1 MGGGSQRGDSSG
13 GAVMPGVV
21 MMTELQSRMSKKI
34 SQLARVIHH
43 LNDRGDD
50 DPSSSP
56 TGGIRTS
63 DLGGDLVTVADR
75 YDTETEQILADAA
88 AKVQSFH
95 RACARK
101 EEAAGLAHAV
111 NALRSEH
118 EAAAASH
125 DREMA
130 KLRESNA
137 RALADAENK
146 FANVKFA
153 MDELR
158 RTSKAEVASLESE
171 LATARAE
178 AANASDGIR
187 TSDLMAAH
195 ARELDRVRARHSEET
210 NDLAK
215 NHAEE
220 LDARLSAARRE
231 AEETMRDLRAAVTD
245 ATSRARRGESETAK
259 IRRDLEARD
268 ADVENFRSRLHSETA
283 RADGLER
290 ELGDSTRR
298 GEAEHR
304 NLVDAVREAHDRE
317 RAALE
322 ANVASLE
329 GELSRLRDASAAQ
342 TAAERETTTRLVA
355 ERESLK
361 TALSVTEAKL
371 ADAERKTL
379 EALARAS
386 DAESTN
392 RRLTL
397 GAESQSNELERS
409 LVERA
414 ASDAALRDA
423 EGKTAALVTA
433 NEALAEETATLR
445 SELAAEKKAAEETRA
460 RLETLETANKTANET
475 LAAKL
480 RDAEK
485 ALDVAVASH
494 RGGASAEEAKELR
507 GRLVESEAKIAELE
521 ANAARLTT
529 ELAGARSEA
538 EASARKEHDARFT
551 ALRAE
556 HSKKL
561 DAERA
566 RFDSLVEA
574 ATREATDRLRRENEA
589 LRAKEAETKVRH
601 DDAFR
606 GCVQEGD
613 KRVAKA
619 LEEGQRVRNDL
630 KMQIAELS
638 KSLADERDGALKSHE
653 EKLALIDDVA
663 RAKRAAD
670 EANERREAMERSH
683 GAKEAELAEK
693 EDAMRRAAELAR
705 RNQGEVAAQC
715 ERLREELRA
724 AGEKARENARV
735 AEERLARELKR
746 RDEEWT
752 RRAADLI
759 QERCDALSEAHAT
772 ETRSAVEAALADAE
786 TRFQTRLASSL
797 ESHETANAAMA
808 ARMDAERVRLEAA
821 AEDAMNE
828 LAAAREGEKEA
839 ITELRA
845 LHESRVKKLEEDAA
859 ASIAEMVSKHASER
873 DESNARHAAESA
885 HVVETHELAMSAAAE
900 KAEKALWDQRV
911 DLETAAAAAVDE
923 WRKRR
928 EDDVARLAAERRTQL
943 GDLKEKLTREHVA
956 TLARSR
962 REWES
967 REEELLA
974 NFHASCDA
982 ASELADEKATL
993 AANAQSD
1000 ARTIEN
1006 LRRRLDC
1013 TEAAAAMNATRM
1025 ARERSIAESEQSRV
1039 FQSELA
1045 SVRAEHEA
1053 TTTRLSSRASAVERT
1068 LRESVREWTVKYE
1081 ALEARFEARES
1092 REEDIARIA
1101 RLERAVAEKENEV
1114 AEWRGHSEQTRL
1126 ELRNRE
1132 GTFTQAAFGNGAA
1145 TLKADAE
1152 GVMDWMLGGKKDKAR
1167 SGRKTLKF

>member
-1 MGGGSQRGDSSG
+1 
-13 GAVMPGVV
+13 
-21 MMTELQSRMSKKI
+21 MSKKI

-50 DPSSSP
+50 NPSSSP

-137 RALADAENK
+137 KALADAENR

-153 MDELR
+153 MDELKQ
-158 RTSKAEVASLESE
+158 TSKAQVTSLESK

-178 AANASDGIR
+178 VAKASDGVPA
-187 TSDLMAAH
+187 LMAAH
-195 ARELDRVRARHSEET
+195 ARELDEVRAKHSEEINNLT
-210 NDLAK
+210 K

-220 LDARLSAARRE
+220 LDAQLSAARLE
-231 AEETMRDLRAAVTD
+231 AEETMKDLRAAVTD
-245 ATSRARRGESETAK
+245 ATSRVRRGESDMAK

-268 ADVENFRSRLHSETA
+268 ADVENLRSRLDSETA

-290 ELGDSTRR
+290 ELGDSTRK
-298 GEAEHR
+298 GEAERR
-304 NLVDAVREAHDRE
+304 NLMDAMREAYDRE

-322 ANVASLE
+322 ANAASLE
-329 GELSRLRDASAAQ
+329 GELSRLRDASAEASAAQ

-355 ERESLK
+355 KRESLK
-361 TALSVTEAKL
+361 TALSVAEAKL

-392 RRLTL
+392 QRLTL
-397 GAESQSNELERS
+397 SAESQSNELERS

-423 EGKTAALVTA
+423 ECKMAALETA
-433 NEALAEETATLR
+433 NETLAEETATLR
-445 SELAAEKKAAEETRA
+445 SELAAEKTALTETRA
-460 RLETLETANKTANET
+460 RLETLETANETANET

-480 RDAEK
+480 RDAEQ
-485 ALDVAVASH
+485 ALELAVASH

-521 ANAARLTT
+521 ASAARLTT
-529 ELAGARSEA
+529 ELAGARSDA

-561 DAERA
+561 DAERR
-566 RFDSLVEA
+566 RFDSLVDA
-574 ATREATDRLRRENEA
+574 AAKEATDRLRRETEA

-601 DDAFR
+601 DDAIR

-638 KSLADERDGALKSHE
+638 KLLADERDGALKSHE
-653 EKLALIDDVA
+653 EKLALINDVA

-683 GAKEAELAEK
+683 GVKEAELVEK
-693 EDAMRRAAELAR
+693 GDAMRRAAELAR

-724 AGEKARENARV
+724 AGENARENARV

-752 RRAADLI
+752 HRAADLI

-786 TRFQTRLASSL
+786 TRFQTRLASL
-797 ESHETANAAMA
+797 RESHETANAAIA
-808 ARMDAERVRLEAA
+808 ARMDAERVRLEATA
-821 AEDAMNE
+821 TNAMNE

-873 DESNARHAAESA
+873 DESNARHAAELA
-885 HVVETHELAMSAAAE
+885 HVVETHELAMSTAAE

-911 DLETAAAAAVDE
+911 DLETAAAATVDE
-923 WRKRR
+923 WRKRH
-928 EDDVARLAAERRTQL
+928 EDDVARLAAERWKQL
-943 GDLKEKLTREHVA
+943 GDLKEKLKSEHVA
-956 TLARSR
+956 ELARAR

-974 NFHASCDA
+974 NFDASCNA
-982 ASELADEKATL
+982 ASELANEKAAL
-993 AANAQSD
+993 VANAQSD
-1000 ARTIEN
+1000 ARTIED

-1013 TEAAAAMNATRM
+1013 TEAAAAENATRM
-1025 ARERSIAESEQSRV
+1025 ARERSESESEQSRV

-1053 TTTRLSSRASAVERT
+1053 AMTRLSSEASTVERT

-1101 RLERAVAEKENEV
+1101 SLERAVAEKENEV
-1114 AEWRGHSEQTRL
+1114 IEWRGHSEQTRL